1 MSKKLL
7 IVDDQPGSTK
17 VVARVAHWLGLE
29 FKAVHD
35 PHLAV
40 AEFIAFRPD
49 ILILDMIMPEL
60 DGIEVLNDVLLTG
73 YPTRVVLSSGYG
85 DAYMAL
91 AAGVAR
97 YHGIATPPMLRKPF
111 RRSELEELLG
121 APNALLPEF
130 GAFNG
135 AGVFG

>member
-60 DGIEVLNDVLLTG
+60 DDRGQ
-73 YPTRVVLSSGYG
+73 
-85 DAYMAL
+85 
-91 AAGVAR
+91 
-97 YHGIATPPMLRKPF
+97 
-111 RRSELEELLG
+111 RRSSHWPSDKGRAVIRLRRRLHG
-121 APNALLPEF
+121 P
-130 GAFNG
+130 
-135 AGVFG
+135 